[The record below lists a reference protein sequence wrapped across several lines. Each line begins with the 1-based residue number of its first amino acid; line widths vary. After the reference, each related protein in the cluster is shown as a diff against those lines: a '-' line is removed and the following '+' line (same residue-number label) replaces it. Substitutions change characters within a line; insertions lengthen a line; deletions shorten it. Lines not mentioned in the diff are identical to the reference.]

1 MAVDS
6 EKPSEWLRTKVMS
19 SITSP
24 GFCVKS
30 RQGTRRGTQDRVCAG
45 VEVSITADSNDVNGA
60 ADRTEIL
67 RKLTGEPALA
77 VVIAARRDEQQR
89 KLALQRGVETA
100 LHPE

>member
-1 MAVDS
+1 MENAEGARVITEEES
-6 EKPSEWLRTKVMS
+6 EDLWHLDLT
-19 SITSP
+19 T
-24 GFCVKS
+24 
-30 RQGTRRGTQDRVCAG
+30 QGTRRGTQDRVCAG

-77 VVIAARRDEQQR
+77 VVIADRMDEQQR

>member
-1 MAVDS
+1 M
-6 EKPSEWLRTKVMS
+6 
-19 SITSP
+19 
-24 GFCVKS
+24 
-30 RQGTRRGTQDRVCAG
+30 CAG

-77 VVIAARRDEQQR
+77 VVIAARRDEPQGE
-89 KLALQRGVETA
+89 LALQRGVETA